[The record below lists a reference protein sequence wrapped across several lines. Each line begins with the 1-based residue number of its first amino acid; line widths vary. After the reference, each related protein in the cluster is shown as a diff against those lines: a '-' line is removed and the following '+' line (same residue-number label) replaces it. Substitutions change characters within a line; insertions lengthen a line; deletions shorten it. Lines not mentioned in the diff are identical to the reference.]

1 MIKNDNH
8 GGVEDDGD
16 EDGDDDGDGYCC
28 QLKKAYWQP
37 LFGRSRSHALSGK

>member
-1 MIKNDNH
+1 MMLKKMMKKVTMIKNDNH

-28 QLKKAYWQP
+28 
-37 LFGRSRSHALSGK
+37 